1 MDILTIV
8 SELAG
13 GMLTTIEIF
22 VLTLV
27 FSSPLGLIIAFG
39 RMSKVGIVRN
49 ITKIYISIMRGTPLM
64 LQLLVVYLGP
74 YYILGMTISSSYR
87 LPAVI
92 LALALH

>member
-27 FSSPLGLIIAFG
+27 FSLPLGLIIAFG

-49 ITKIYISIMRGTPLM
+49 ITKIYISITRGTPLM
-64 LQLLVVYLGP
+64 LQLIVVYF
-74 YYILGMTISSSYR
+74 
-87 LPAVI
+87 
-92 LALALH
+92 